1 MYCYFCDLEHN
12 LARRWLIYRVGL
24 RSCLGL
30 VKIVV
35 ILVDRSQA
43 IWFNKRRCVAQIA
56 QSVEQRMFN
65 KRRCVAQIAQS
76 VEQRIENPCVPGSI
90 PGLGT
95 IKWCCDKTKFFYAQ
109 IAQSVEQRI
118 ENPCVPG
125 SIPGLGTIDA
135 SRVLVFLYLKFC
147 APLCSTLNPSTG
159 LGGRAL
165 VLKGAG
171 ACGLRVRARLVRWA

>member
-12 LARRWLIYRVGL
+12 LARRWLIYRVAL

-43 IWFNKRRCVAQIA
+43 IW
-56 QSVEQRMFN
+56 FN

-95 IKWCCDKTKFFYAQ
+95 IKWCCDKTKFLYAQ

-171 ACGLRVRARLVRWA
+171 ACGLRVRGWCAGLSGPERSVPDCLDRR

>member
-56 QSVEQRMFN
+56 QSVEQR
-65 KRRCVAQIAQS
+65 
-76 VEQRIENPCVPGSI
+76 
-90 PGLGT
+90 
-95 IKWCCDKTKFFYAQ
+95 
-109 IAQSVEQRI
+109 I

-159 LGGRAL
+159 LGCRAL

>member
-56 QSVEQRMFN
+56 QSVEQR
-65 KRRCVAQIAQS
+65 
-76 VEQRIENPCVPGSI
+76 IENPCVPGSI

-95 IKWCCDKTKFFYAQ
+95 IPFF
-109 IAQSVEQRI
+109 
-118 ENPCVPG
+118 
-125 SIPGLGTIDA
+125 SIFSLD
-135 SRVLVFLYLKFC
+135 Y
-147 APLCSTLNPSTG
+147 TL
-159 LGGRAL
+159 
-165 VLKGAG
+165 
-171 ACGLRVRARLVRWA
+171 

>member
-12 LARRWLIYRVGL
+12 LARRWLIYRVAL

-43 IWFNKRRCVAQIA
+43 IWFNKRRCV
-56 QSVEQRMFN
+56 
-65 KRRCVAQIAQS
+65 
-76 VEQRIENPCVPGSI
+76 
-90 PGLGT
+90 
-95 IKWCCDKTKFFYAQ
+95 AQ

-159 LGGRAL
+159 LGVGRW
-165 VLKGAG
+165 
-171 ACGLRVRARLVRWA
+171 RVRAARARLVRWA

>member
-30 VKIVV
+30 IKIVV

-43 IWFNKRRCVAQIA
+43 IW
-56 QSVEQRMFN
+56 FN

-95 IKWCCDKTKFFYAQ
+95 IKWCCDKTKFLYAQ

-159 LGGRAL
+159 LGCRVL

-171 ACGLRVRARLVRWA
+171 ACGLRVRARLVRRA